1 MASVLYPT
9 ERKDIVSRA
18 GRTYGKV
25 MDWLSAHPLFFA
37 STFFSTVSIVFA
49 VVAVFG
55 MSFTQ

>member
-18 GRTYGKV
+18 GRSYGQM
-25 MDWLSAHPLFFA
+25 MDWLSVHPLFFA
-37 STFFSTVSIVFA
+37 SVFFITVSIAFA

-55 MSFTQ
+55 MSFAQ